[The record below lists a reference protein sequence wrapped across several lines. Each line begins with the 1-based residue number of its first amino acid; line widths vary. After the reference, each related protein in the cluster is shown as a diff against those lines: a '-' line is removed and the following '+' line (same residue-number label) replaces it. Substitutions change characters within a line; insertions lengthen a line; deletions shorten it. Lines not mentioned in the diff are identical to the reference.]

1 LRFSKS
7 QCLVNSSASLLL
19 IASVFFGAQPV
30 TFADD
35 SSTHTQTLEIVD
47 GKGLKKA
54 GADQLNVLV
63 EQGASDATTMKVW
76 LQGIKKE
83 KVAWKKPIPIQDE
96 FNSAKM
102 DAVCRNGKLL
112 IMSQS
117 SGSAA
122 YVSETFNWDGNEV
135 RFLSKKHG
143 DPSMDEVVKLTNL
156 AKTGTRAQMDQWA
169 DGDHNVSYPGNYITV
184 ESVDKLLSAGQNAAL
199 ALNSAGKPA
208 LAARRMEICFDASEH
223 LIGLACGGESDKT
236 KTPDQWIEM
245 WQADCI
251 QLPVKDWVSR
261 LSDYASFLQKSGNHK
276 QAINVLRAVVKA
288 QPEQQEAYLNLADS
302 LWTINQRH
310 EAAQIYKKY
319 QQLAGQDTAK
329 ALPARVKSRT
339 SS

>member
-1 LRFSKS
+1 MGFSRTR
-7 QCLVNSSASLLL
+7 LLINSSAIWLLFT
-19 IASVFFGAQPV
+19 SVFFGAQSIV
-30 TFADD
+30 FAED
-35 SSTHTQTLEIVD
+35 SGARTQTLEITD
-47 GKGLKKA
+47 GKALKKA
-54 GADQLNVLV
+54 GADQLNVFV
-63 EQGASDATTMKVW
+63 EQSASGAPTMKVW

-117 SGSAA
+117 PGSAA
-122 YVSETFNWDGNEV
+122 FVSETFNWDGNAV

-143 DPSMDEVVKLTNL
+143 DPSMDEVLKLTNL
-156 AKTGTRAQMDQWA
+156 AKSGSRAQMDQWA
-169 DGDHNVSYPGNYITV
+169 DEDHNVSYPGNYITV

-223 LIGLACGGESDKT
+223 MIGLACGGESDKT

-251 QLPVKDWVSR
+251 QLPVKDWAPR
-261 LSDYASFLQKSGNHK
+261 LSDYALFLQKSGNYK

-302 LWTINQRH
+302 LWTTNQH
-310 EAAQIYKKY
+310 HDAAQMYKKY
-319 QQLAGQDTAK
+319 QQLAGQDTSK
-329 ALPARVKSRT
+329 TLPARVKSRA